1 LQKKD
6 NDKRVAALLLVLYLK
21 SAIFASTYIT
31 LPMKRIAFVLLAFSI
46 AINVKAQ
53 QTKTDSIRKEDF
65 TDDWAALHHYQ
76 AENKAL
82 GDPKPGEKRV
92 VFLGSSIFE
101 FWKTKVPEFFNGRPY
116 LDRGISGQI
125 SPQLLI
131 RFRQDVID
139 LKPKAVIILAG
150 SNDISSSTGHVSNET
165 IMNNVKSMAELAKLN
180 GIKVILCQYLPV
192 FEYPWRK
199 GIKPADKIIS
209 LNKEIKAYAEA
220 NNFIILDYFSPLVD
234 ERNGQKAE
242 LTTDGVHPNVAGYKV
257 MAGVTEAAIA
267 KALK

>member
-1 LQKKD
+1 MNQKITLLI
-6 NDKRVAALLLVLYLK
+6 ALGLLFNISSYAQQNNADSLNNK
-21 SAIFASTYIT
+21 QAST
-31 LPMKRIAFVLLAFSI
+31 V
-46 AINVKAQ
+46 V
-53 QTKTDSIRKEDF
+53 KEDF
-65 TDDWAALHHYQ
+65 KDDWAALSHY
-76 AENKAL
+76 ANENKAL

-101 FWKTKVPEFFNGRPY
+101 FWKAKVPEFFNGRPY

-150 SNDISSSTGHVSNET
+150 SNDISGNTGHVTNER
-165 IMNNVKSMAELAKLN
+165 IMDNIKSMVELAKLHQ
-180 GIKVILCQYLPV
+180 IKVILCAYLPV
-192 FEYPWRK
+192 FDYPWRK
-199 GIKPADKIIS
+199 GIEPAPKIMA
-209 LNKEIKAYAEA
+209 LNKLIKAYAAE
-220 NNFIILDYFSPLVD
+220 NNLILLDYFTPFAD

-257 MAGVTEAAIA
+257 MAGVTEQAIS